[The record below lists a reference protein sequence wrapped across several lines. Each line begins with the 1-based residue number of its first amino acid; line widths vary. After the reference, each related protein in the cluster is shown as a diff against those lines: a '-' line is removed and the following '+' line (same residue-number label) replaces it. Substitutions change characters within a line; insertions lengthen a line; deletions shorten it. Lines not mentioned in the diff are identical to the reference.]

1 MGQEL
6 MDDRSRLA
14 LHEASHAAA
23 SRLLGRRIAGVSI
36 NGNGGATEADLVRG
50 DASPSEA
57 GFLEALDDLTVLLV
71 ANVVMQR
78 IEPRNGFISHEPG
91 SDEERAQRAAQRIA
105 GSPGEIA
112 ALVELGRERARTMV
126 ERADFAELVAVLWP
140 LIYRHGGLSAEEVN
154 THLNTKENLN
164 GKGANLRVH

>member
-1 MGQEL
+1 

-57 GFLEALDDLTVLLV
+57 GFLEAKLRGQRWASLRASRRKASSPADASSAGEAPGAGALL
-71 ANVVMQR
+71 
-78 IEPRNGFISHEPG
+78 PG
-91 SDEERAQRAAQRIA
+91 LRGEERARRA
-105 GSPGEIA
+105 PDPFA
-112 ALVELGRERARTMV
+112 ANSGWRT
-126 ERADFAELVAVLWP
+126 A
-140 LIYRHGGLSAEEVN
+140 
-154 THLNTKENLN
+154 
-164 GKGANLRVH
+164 